1 MCVRL
6 RGGEAD
12 KNTCWLTVRV
22 QKGEGVA
29 AGNRGAEQSS
39 GDEAFPLSLADDSYD
54 AELL

>member
-1 MCVRL
+1 MCARL